1 MRTTWI
7 KKSSDLIT
15 TWFFTSWKEPWKQTW
30 HSKSQ
35 LISTNR
41 SNSNDLELVSV
52 AGNGQQLRLLL
63 DPILERLV
71 HWHVMI
77 VEGWFG
83 PCEGEKK
90 PMKLLQ
96 MALNWSK
103 SPVDIKPSE
112 CIQIENW
119 CPTRLLHPGLSE
131 WGHAAT
137 QRPPFPMHSSE
148 CKAPS
153 NLSRTI
159 MNKSK
164 IP

>member
-1 MRTTWI
+1 MWRTTWI

-71 HWHVMI
+71 QLACHDRWRLV
-77 VEGWFG
+77 WSLWR
-83 PCEGEKK
+83 EKK
-90 PMKLLQ
+90 TYETASNGIKL
-96 MALNWSK
+96 
-103 SPVDIKPSE
+103 
-112 CIQIENW
+112 IQIASWYQAFRMYSNW
-119 CPTRLLHPGLSE
+119 KLMPYTTLTSRSIRMRTCCYPKATLSNAFI
-131 WGHAAT
+131 W
-137 QRPPFPMHSSE
+137 M
-148 CKAPS
+148 
-153 NLSRTI
+153 
-159 MNKSK
+159 
-164 IP
+164 